1 MKVAELK
8 RLVTVGKKVILTE
21 FAKQLLPKFHPYLNK
36 EREVTY
42 VNTVGFGLTC
52 LEDSRTSTMDW
63 PKASQLSDGGTD
75 DKGRYFKVTLPHVTM
90 TYLVLDEH

>member
-21 FAKQLLPKFHPYLNK
+21 YTHKSSLKTHHYLNK
-36 EREVTY
+36 ERKVAY
-42 VNTVGFGLTC
+42 VNTVGFGLTYS
-52 LEDSRTSTMDW
+52 EDGKLSILDW
-63 PKASQLSDGGTD
+63 PKASELSDGGTD
-75 DKGRYFKVTLPHVTM
+75 DKGRYFKVTFPHATM

>member
-1 MKVAELK
+1 MKVSELK

-21 FAKQLLPKFHPYLNK
+21 FAKQLLPEFHPYLNK
-36 EREVTY
+36 ERDVTF

-52 LEDSRTSTMDW
+52 HEDGRTSSLDW
-63 PKASQLSDGGTD
+63 PKATQLSDAGTD
-75 DKGRYFKVTLPHVTM
+75 DKGRYFKVILPHATM

>member
-21 FAKQLLPKFHPYLNK
+21 STQQLSLRIHPYLNK

-42 VNTVGFGLTC
+42 VNTVGFGLTYT
-52 LEDSRTSTMDW
+52 EDGKTSILDW